1 MAQPGIISH
10 LASPPET
17 IDPATQT
24 HLTAACWPTAINT
37 TVFGHPCWAALVAN
51 NVNVSNFQQSFR
63 LLSTDFIKEIE
74 TFWRENRHLEA
85 EARAK
90 ILESFCPQVTVI
102 DCL

>member
-1 MAQPGIISH
+1 MDCIFFSGPNGRTEI
-10 LASPPET
+10 EY
-17 IDPATQT
+17 
-24 HLTAACWPTAINT
+24 
-37 TVFGHPCWAALVAN
+37 VLVAN